1 MGWRGGWAVSLL
13 VVGVGCGGALPEEQT
28 EAGLAQ
34 EPTSAPEVTEEG
46 LCLPTAAGTQRVK
59 TILPPSELG
68 IPRFAMGP
76 GGFVDFKGTLHFAV
90 NFEDGRRALW
100 RSTGT
105 DAGTTEVKGFPATAG
120 TSTPLLSQLTATP
133 TQLFFQAPDAA
144 HGNELWVSDGTT
156 AGTRLVKDVTPG
168 AEDSY
173 LTHLTA
179 AGSTLVFFREV
190 FDATVFTTRYEL
202 WKSDGTTA
210 GTVRLRDFGTT
221 VDVSYLDAKS
231 GNALLFF
238 VRELEGATSLWR
250 TDGTAAGTVQL
261 KRLDAGPDTYPN
273 DVRTSGALTLF
284 KLDESSGLSELW
296 KSDGTAG
303 GTLRLAS
310 FGATRSMRVLGA
322 LGAYAYVTTTSYSTQ
337 YMVLYRVPLA
347 GGNPEPVV
355 TLPNDYASQG
365 EAFPYIDAV
374 SQVPGGSKLYFS
386 VAIGSNGPAPRD
398 TQLWVTNGTAGGT
411 TLLRR
416 PLSLSDEYGSPVYAV
431 TDNLVFFSA
440 YDTATGI
447 EPWVSNGTPSGT
459 RLLKNI
465 AAPAQGG
472 SSYPREFFRQ
482 GSRVYFSA
490 YDDTLNAQLWSSVL
504 GGTCLA
510 PEDAQ

>member
-1 MGWRGGWAVSLL
+1 M
-13 VVGVGCGGALPEEQT
+13 GCGGALPEEQA

-34 EPTSAPEVTEEG
+34 EPTFAPEVTAEG
-46 LCLPTAAGTQRVK
+46 PCLPTAAGTQRVK

-76 GGFVDFKGTLHFAV
+76 GSFVDFKGALHFAV
-90 NFEDGRRALW
+90 NQEDGRRGLW

-120 TSTPLLSQLTATP
+120 SGTPLLSQLTATP
-133 TQLFFQAPDAA
+133 AQLFFQAPDAA
-144 HGNELWVSDGTT
+144 HGSELWVSDGTT
-156 AGTRLVKDVTPG
+156 AGTRMVKDVTPG
-168 AEDSY
+168 TEDSY

-179 AGSTLVFFREV
+179 AGSTLVFFKETY
-190 FDATVFTTRYEL
+190 DATVFATRYEL
-202 WKSDGTTA
+202 WKSDGTAA
-210 GTVRLRDFGTT
+210 GTVRLRDFGTG
-221 VDVSYLDAKS
+221 VDVSYLDAKQ

-250 TDGTAAGTVQL
+250 TDGTATGTVQL
-261 KRLDAGPDTYPN
+261 KRLDAGPNTYPN

-284 KLDESSGLSELW
+284 KLDEMSGLSELW
-296 KSDGTAG
+296 KTDGTAG

-310 FGATRSMRVLGA
+310 FGSTRAMRVLGA
-322 LGAYAYVTTTSYSTQ
+322 LGAYAYVTTTSFSTQ
-337 YMVLYRVPLA
+337 YMVIYRVPLA

-355 TLPNDYASQG
+355 TLPNDYTSQG
-365 EAFPYIDAV
+365 EAFPFIEAV
-374 SQVPGGSKLYFS
+374 SQAPGGKKLYFA

-416 PLSLSDEYGSPVYAV
+416 PLSLSDEYGSPVYAAA
-431 TDNLVFFSA
+431 DNLVFFASEEMA
-440 YDTATGI
+440 PVGL
-447 EPWVSNGTPSGT
+447 EPWVSNGTVAGT
-459 RLLKNI
+459 RRLKDI
-465 AAPAQGG
+465 ASQGPTR
-472 SSYPREFFRQ
+472 SSYPREFFRM

-490 YDDTLNAQLWSSVL
+490 FDDTLNAQLWSSAL
-504 GGTCLA
+504 SNTCAA

>member
-1 MGWRGGWAVSLL
+1 MAPDVT
-13 VVGVGCGGALPEEQT
+13 A
-28 EAGLAQ
+28 EA
-34 EPTSAPEVTEEG
+34 

-76 GGFVDFKGTLHFAV
+76 GAFVDFKGTLHFAV
-90 NFEDGRRALW
+90 NFEDGRRGLW

-105 DAGTTEVKGFPATAG
+105 DAGTTPVRSFAATAG
-120 TSTPLLSQLTATP
+120 TSTPRLSRLAATP
-133 TQLFFQAPDAA
+133 AQLFFQAPDTV

-156 AGTRLVKDVTPG
+156 AGTRLVKDLTPG
-168 AEDSY
+168 TEDSS

-179 AGSTLVFFREV
+179 TGATAVFFREV
-190 FDATVFTTRYEL
+190 FDTTVFTTRHEL
-202 WKSDGTTA
+202 WKSDGTAA
-210 GTVRLRDFGTT
+210 GTVRLRDFGTS
-221 VDVSYLDAKS
+221 VEVSAQDAKQ

-238 VRELEGATSLWR
+238 VRELEGGITLWR
-250 TDGTAAGTVQL
+250 TDGTSAGTVQL
-261 KRLDAGPDTYPN
+261 KWLDEGPDTYPN

-284 KLDESSGLSELW
+284 KLDEESGLSELW
-296 KSDGTAG
+296 KTNGTAG

-310 FGATRSMRVLGA
+310 FGSTRNMQVLGA

-365 EAFPYIDAV
+365 PAFPRINAV
-374 SQVPGGSKLYFS
+374 SQAPGGKKLYFAVNIS
-386 VAIGSNGPAPRD
+386 SDSPAPRD

-416 PLSLSDEYGSPVYAV
+416 PLSLSDEYNSPVYAAA
-431 TDNLVFFSA
+431 DNLVFFSA
-440 YDTATGI
+440 YQASTGI
-447 EPWVSNGTPSGT
+447 EPWVSNGTPAGT

-465 AAPAQGG
+465 GVQPQPDP
-472 SSYPREFFRQ
+472 SSYPREFFRL

-490 YDDTLNAQLWSSVL
+490 YDDTLNSQLWSSAL
-504 GGTCLA
+504 SNTCVA

>member
-1 MGWRGGWAVSLL
+1 
-13 VVGVGCGGALPEEQT
+13 GCGGALPEDGT

-34 EPTSAPEVTEEG
+34 EPTSAPEVTAEA
-46 LCLPTAAGTQRVK
+46 LCLPTSAGTQRVK

-90 NFEDGRRALW
+90 NFEDGRRGLW

-105 DAGTTEVKGFPATAG
+105 DAGTTEVKGFPATSG
-120 TSTPLLSQLTATP
+120 SSTPLLSQLAATP

-144 HGNELWVSDGTT
+144 HGSELWVSDGTT

-168 AEDSY
+168 VEDSY

-179 AGSTLVFFREV
+179 TGSTLVFFREV
-190 FDATVFTTRYEL
+190 FDTTVFTTRYEL

-221 VDVSYLDAKS
+221 VDVSYLDAKP

-238 VRELEGATSLWR
+238 VRELEGGIALWR
-250 TDGTAAGTVQL
+250 TDGTSAGTVQL
-261 KRLDAGPDTYPN
+261 KRLDAGPNTFPN

-284 KLDESSGLSELW
+284 KLDESTGLSELW

-310 FGATRSMRVLGA
+310 FGSTRAMQVLGA
-322 LGAYAYVTTTSYSTQ
+322 LGAYAYVTTTSFSTQ

-347 GGNPEPVV
+347 GGNPEPVF

-365 EAFPYIDAV
+365 EAFPSIGDV
-374 SQVPGGSKLYFS
+374 SQAPGGRKLYFA
-386 VAIGSNGPAPRD
+386 VNIGSNGPAPRD

-416 PLSLSDEYGSPVYAV
+416 PLSLSDEYGSPVYAAA
-431 TDNLVFFSA
+431 DNLVFFSA
-440 YDTATGI
+440 YDPATGI

-490 YDDTLNAQLWSSVL
+490 YDDTLNAQLWSSAL
-504 GGTCLA
+504 SNTCVA
-510 PEDAQ
+510 PEDAL

>member
-1 MGWRGGWAVSLL
+1 MGWRGGWVMSLL

-34 EPTSAPEVTEEG
+34 EPTSAPDVTAEA
-46 LCLPTAAGTQRVK
+46 LCLPTDAGTQRVK

-76 GGFVDFKGTLHFAV
+76 GDFESFQGTLHFAV
-90 NFEDGRRALW
+90 NFEDGRRGLW

-105 DAGTTEVKGFPATAG
+105 DAGTTPVRSFSATDG
-120 TSTPLLSQLTATP
+120 TSTPRLSQLTATP
-133 TQLFFQAPDAA
+133 TQLFFQAPDSV

-156 AGTRLVKDVTPG
+156 AGTHVVRDLTPG
-168 AEDSY
+168 SEDSY

-190 FDATVFTTRYEL
+190 FDTTVFTTRYEL
-202 WKSDGTTA
+202 WKSDGTAA
-210 GTVRLRDFGTT
+210 GTVRLRDFGTR
-221 VDVSYLDAKS
+221 VEVSYLDAKP

-238 VRELEGATSLWR
+238 VRELEGGISLWR
-250 TDGTAAGTVQL
+250 TDGTATGTVQL
-261 KRLDAGPDTYPN
+261 KRLDAGPNTFPN

-284 KLDESSGLSELW
+284 KLDESTGLSELW
-296 KSDGTAG
+296 KSDGTAA

-310 FGATRSMRVLGA
+310 FGSTRSMRVLGA
-322 LGAYAYVTTTSYSTQ
+322 LGAHAYVTTTSYSTQ

-347 GGNPEPVV
+347 GGNPEPVF

-365 EAFPYIDAV
+365 PAFPYIDAV
-374 SQVPGGSKLYFS
+374 SQVPGGSRLYFS
-386 VAIGSNGPAPRD
+386 VAIGSDGPAPRD

-416 PLSLSDEYGSPVYAV
+416 PLSLSDEYSSPVYAV
-431 TDNLVFFSA
+431 ADNLVFFSA
-440 YDTATGI
+440 YDPATGI
-447 EPWVSNGTPSGT
+447 EPWVSNGTTGGT
-459 RLLKNI
+459 RRLKNI
-465 AAPAQGG
+465 AAPAQGD

-482 GSRVYFSA
+482 GNRVYFSA
-490 YDDTLNAQLWSSVL
+490 YDETLNAQLWSSAL
-504 GGTCLA
+504 SNTCVA
-510 PEDAQ
+510 PDDAL

>member
-1 MGWRGGWAVSLL
+1 M

-34 EPTSAPEVTEEG
+34 EPTSAPEVTAEG

-59 TILPPSELG
+59 TILPPSEIG

-90 NFEDGRRALW
+90 NYEDGRRGLW

-105 DAGTTEVKGFPATAG
+105 DAGTTQVKGFPATG
-120 TSTPLLSQLTATP
+120 SGSLLSQLTATP

-144 HGNELWVSDGTT
+144 HGSELWVSDGTT

-168 AEDSY
+168 PEDSY

-179 AGSTLVFFREV
+179 AGSTLVFFKETY
-190 FDATVFTTRYEL
+190 DATVFTTRYEL
-202 WKSDGTTA
+202 WKSDGTAA
-210 GTVRLRDFGTT
+210 GTVRLRDFGTS
-221 VDVSYLDAKS
+221 VDVSYLDAKQ

-250 TDGTAAGTVQL
+250 TDGTAAGTVQV

-284 KLDESSGLSELW
+284 RLSESSGLTELW
-296 KSDGTAG
+296 KTDGTTG

-310 FGATRSMRVLGA
+310 FGPTRAVDVLGA

-337 YMVLYRVPLA
+337 YMVIYRVPLA

-355 TLPNDYASQG
+355 TLPNDYTSQG
-365 EAFPYIDAV
+365 DALPFINAV
-374 SQVPGGSKLYFS
+374 SQAPGGTKLYFS
-386 VAIGSNGPAPRD
+386 VTIGSNGPAPRD

-431 TDNLVFFSA
+431 ADNLVFFSA
-440 YDTATGI
+440 YDDATGI
-447 EPWVSNGTPSGT
+447 EPWVSNGTVAGT

-465 AAPAQGG
+465 DAQA
-472 SSYPREFFRQ
+472 SSYPHEFFRQ
-482 GSRVYFSA
+482 GNRVYFSA
-490 YDDTLNAQLWSSVL
+490 YDDTLNAQLWSSAL
-504 GGTCLA
+504 SNACLA

>member
-1 MGWRGGWAVSLL
+1 
-13 VVGVGCGGALPEEQT
+13 VGCGGALPEEQA

-34 EPTSAPEVTEEG
+34 EPTFAPEVTAEG
-46 LCLPTAAGTQRVK
+46 PCLPTAAGTQRVK

-76 GGFVDFKGTLHFAV
+76 GSFVDFKGALHFAV
-90 NFEDGRRALW
+90 NQEDGRRGLW

-120 TSTPLLSQLTATP
+120 SGTPLLSQLTATP
-133 TQLFFQAPDAA
+133 AQLFFQAPDAA
-144 HGNELWVSDGTT
+144 HGSELWVSDGTT
-156 AGTRLVKDVTPG
+156 AGTRMVKDVTPG
-168 AEDSY
+168 TEDSY

-179 AGSTLVFFREV
+179 AGSTLVFFKETY
-190 FDATVFTTRYEL
+190 DATVFATRYEL
-202 WKSDGTTA
+202 WKSDGTAA
-210 GTVRLRDFGTT
+210 GTVRLRDFGTG
-221 VDVSYLDAKS
+221 VDVSYLDAKQ

-250 TDGTAAGTVQL
+250 TDGTATGTVQL
-261 KRLDAGPDTYPN
+261 KRLDAGPNTYPN

-284 KLDESSGLSELW
+284 KLDEMSGLSELW
-296 KSDGTAG
+296 KTDGTAG

-310 FGATRSMRVLGA
+310 FGSTRAMRVLGA
-322 LGAYAYVTTTSYSTQ
+322 LGAYAYVTTTSFSTQ
-337 YMVLYRVPLA
+337 YMVIYRVPLA

-355 TLPNDYASQG
+355 TLPNDYTSQG
-365 EAFPYIDAV
+365 EAFPFIEAV
-374 SQVPGGSKLYFS
+374 SQAPGGKKLYFA

-416 PLSLSDEYGSPVYAV
+416 PLSLSDEYGSPVYAAA
-431 TDNLVFFSA
+431 DNLVFFASEEMA
-440 YDTATGI
+440 PVGL
-447 EPWVSNGTPSGT
+447 EPWVSNGTVAGT
-459 RLLKNI
+459 RRLKDI
-465 AAPAQGG
+465 ASQGPTR
-472 SSYPREFFRQ
+472 SSYPREFFRM

-490 YDDTLNAQLWSSVL
+490 FDDTLNAQLWSSAL
-504 GGTCLA
+504 SNTCAA